1 MKYSTNMANPIIQQ
15 INAELDTL
23 QKELSQFKSTV
34 AYLNG
39 AKDNVHYA
47 VLTVN
52 EAKTFYGQKIDE
64 IKATYESLISLSEAI
79 DRTVAKIETIN
90 FPERL
95 DSIERAVNKTITSL
109 NETRTETID
118 ELQRASEVITNSDFE
133 GKFKRLQQVVDDS
146 TKANKSLGESIEN
159 QKIPEKIDAFEK
171 SLKSKIEVT
180 FADLQK
186 NIKPILEQQ
195 IKYIHDLNF
204 PKRLDKVDGTL
215 AGLLTTIS
223 KLQTRLEVLE
233 KNIIGKLNDESERQ
247 LGRIETLK
255 NKINQEL
262 LLFKEQ
268 ILASQKK
275 QRINTYITWAIVV
288 VSVSIAILIC
298 NSQYLI

>member
-1 MKYSTNMANPIIQQ
+1 MANPIIQQ

-64 IKATYESLISLSEAI
+64 IKATYESLISLTEAI

-288 VSVSIAILIC
+288 VSVSIAILIFKT
-298 NSQYLI
+298 S

>member
-64 IKATYESLISLSEAI
+64 IKATYESLISLTEAI

-288 VSVSIAILIC
+288 VSVSIAILIFKT
-298 NSQYLI
+298 S

>member
-1 MKYSTNMANPIIQQ
+1 MANPIIKQ

-23 QKELSQFKSTV
+23 QKELTQFKSTV

-39 AKDNVHYA
+39 AKNNVQNA

-52 EAKTFYGQKIDE
+52 EAKAFYGQKIDE
-64 IKATYESLISLSEAI
+64 VKATYESLISLSEAI

-146 TKANKSLGESIEN
+146 TKANKTLGESIEK

-171 SLKSKIEVT
+171 SLKSKIEVSY
-180 FADLQK
+180 ADLQK

-195 IKYIHDLNF
+195 IKYINDLNL

-223 KLQTRLEVLE
+223 KFQTRLEVLE

-288 VSVSIAILIC
+288 VSVSFAILIFKT
-298 NSQYLI
+298 S

>member
-1 MKYSTNMANPIIQQ
+1 MANPIIQQ

-288 VSVSIAILIC
+288 VSVSIAILIFKT
-298 NSQYLI
+298 S

>member
-1 MKYSTNMANPIIQQ
+1 MANPIIQQ

-64 IKATYESLISLSEAI
+64 IKATYESLISLTEAI

>member
-1 MKYSTNMANPIIQQ
+1 MANPIIQQ

-52 EAKTFYGQKIDE
+52 EAKAFYGQKIDE

-146 TKANKSLGESIEN
+146 TKANISLGESIEK

-171 SLKSKIEVT
+171 SLKSKIEVS

-288 VSVSIAILIC
+288 VSVSIAILIFKT
-298 NSQYLI
+298 S

>member
-64 IKATYESLISLSEAI
+64 IKATYESLISLTEAI

>member
-288 VSVSIAILIC
+288 VSVSIAILIFKT
-298 NSQYLI
+298 S

>member
-1 MKYSTNMANPIIQQ
+1 MANPIIQQ